1 VSLAHTLVRE
11 PLVYFVLAGTLV
23 FGVSAALGR
32 DANTIRI
39 PPQVKGEIARALQ
52 GRLGRA
58 PGATDLE
65 GELER
70 WKEEQALYREAVKM
84 GLRDDDPFVVSH
96 IAAKLRNIAR
106 ERDVF
111 PEATDQDLREFLE
124 RNRSRFSVPATYDFE
139 QVFLS
144 QTHDDAPQ
152 RAQQIV
158 AELRAG
164 MPPEGLGDWFPRGTR
179 FSSQTA
185 NDVAQLLGEQAA
197 TEIAGYAV
205 HDWHLVQGPRGFHAI
220 RVTAVDRG
228 EPDFDKLRPALVIAY
243 DAQRRDDA
251 ARSFARQVTGRYRFV
266 DSE

>member
-1 VSLAHTLVRE
+1 MLLRE

-32 DANTIRI
+32 DADTIRI
-39 PPQVKGEIARALQ
+39 PRQVKDEIARALQ

-58 PGATDLE
+58 PGATELE

-70 WKEEQALYREAVKM
+70 WREEQALYREAVKM

-111 PEATDQDLREFLE
+111 PEATDTDLRDFFE
-124 RNRSRFSVPATYDFE
+124 RNRSRFSVPASYDFE

-144 QTHDDAPQ
+144 QTHDDALQ

-158 AELRAG
+158 SELRAG
-164 MPPEGLGDWFPRGTR
+164 MPPEGLGDWFPRGAR
-179 FSSQTA
+179 FRSQTA

-197 TEIAGYAV
+197 KEIAGYAV
-205 HDWHLVQGPRGFHAI
+205 HDWNLVQGPHGFHAI

-228 EPDFDKLRPALVIAY
+228 ELDFDKVRPALVMAY
-243 DAQRRDDA
+243 DAERRDDA
-251 ARSFARQVTGRYRFV
+251 ARSFARRVTGRYRFV